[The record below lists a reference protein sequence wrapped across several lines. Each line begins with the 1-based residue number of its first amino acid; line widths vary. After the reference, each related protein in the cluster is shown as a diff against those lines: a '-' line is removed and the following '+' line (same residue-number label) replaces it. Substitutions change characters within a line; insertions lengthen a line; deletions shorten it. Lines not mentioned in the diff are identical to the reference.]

1 MSLRLKIILALAA
14 LASVASVAIG
24 VTSYRT
30 TRAQLLNSVDQSLT
44 AASAVRI
51 TGRCV
56 PVADIDA
63 DGDTRRGP
71 LRGIAIQVVRSD
83 GSICRSTAEVLPVNN
98 RELGVAASGVGRVRR
113 TVSIDGEDFRM
124 LTVPVVGGG
133 AVQFARPL
141 TETNQ
146 SLSHIARR
154 TMMAV
159 VAAVLAAMLLGWWLG
174 RHITRRLQQLTFA
187 AQHVADTGSLDPDI
201 PVEGHDE
208 VATLGQSMRSMLAAL
223 GASRDA
229 QRQLVQD
236 AGHELRTPLT
246 SLRTNV
252 SVLRRFD
259 QLPDES
265 RKQIL
270 DDLDSETRELTSLVN
285 ELVDLATE
293 RAADELPQRVVL
305 ADIAGRVAER
315 AQRRS
320 GREVLVVAD
329 DSVANVRVN
338 SVERAVQNLVDNA
351 LKFAP
356 EGPVHLSVSG
366 GRVTVRDHGPGL
378 TPGDEDKVFQ
388 RFYRAVGARS
398 LPGSG
403 LGLSIVSS
411 VAEVHGGTVFA
422 ANAPDGGAQIGF
434 TVPLA
439 DPLGF
444 PPPQPSA

>member
-14 LASVASVAIG
+14 LASAASVAIG

-30 TRAQLLNSVDQSLT
+30 TRAQLLNSVDQSLNV
-44 AASAVRI
+44 ASNVRI
-51 TGRCV
+51 AGRCTGV
-56 PVADIDA
+56 VDT
-63 DGDTRRGP
+63 DGDGDVRRGP
-71 LRGIAIQVVRSD
+71 LRGIAVQVLLAD
-83 GSICRSTAEVLPVNN
+83 GSICRNTAEELPVNN

-113 TVSIDGEDFRM
+113 TVDVQGEDFRM
-124 LTVPVVGGG
+124 LTVPIAGGG

-154 TMMAV
+154 TLL
-159 VAAVLAAMLLGWWLG
+159 AVLAAIGAAMVLGWWLG
-174 RHITRRLQQLTFA
+174 RHITRRLQQLTHA
-187 AQHVADTGSLDPDI
+187 AQHVADTGSLEPDI
-201 PVEGHDE
+201 PVEGRDE
-208 VATLGQSMRSMLAAL
+208 VATLGQSMRGMLAAL
-223 GASRDA
+223 GASRAA

-252 SVLRRFD
+252 SVLRRFE

-270 DDLDSETRELTSLVN
+270 DDLDLETRELTTLVN
-285 ELVDLATE
+285 ELVDLATD

-320 GREVLVVAD
+320 GREVHVSAD
-329 DSVANVRVN
+329 ASVANVRIN
-338 SVERAVQNLVDNA
+338 GVERAVQNLVDNA
-351 LKFAP
+351 VKFSAG
-356 EGPVHLSVSG
+356 GPVHLSISN
-366 GRVTVRDHGPGL
+366 GRISVRDHGPGL
-378 TPGDEDKVFQ
+378 APGDDERIFQ
-388 RFYRAVGARS
+388 RFYRAVAARS

-411 VAEVHGGTVFA
+411 VAEAHGGAVFA
-422 ANAPDGGAQIGF
+422 RNAPGGGAEIGF
-434 TVPLA
+434 TLPLASPPVPL
-439 DPLGF
+439 
-444 PPPQPSA
+444 PPPSL